1 MGMKPQCPSVVVGAS
16 VFTHENCQTKGC
28 PWWQKRC
35 TAADTIPVAELMRNR
50 PRKRR
55 LACALA
61 PRCRWMLQALD
72 GLCPPMKMGEICE
85 HQGGTYNTSLL
96 DGYPM

>member
-1 MGMKPQCPSVVVGAS
+1 MKSQCPSVVDGVS
-16 VFTHENCQTKGC
+16 VFLHEDCETTTC
-28 PWWQKRC
+28 AWWAKRC
-35 TAADTIPVAELMRNR
+35 TAADTIPVSELMRGR
-50 PRKRR
+50 LRKKR

-61 PRCRWMLQALD
+61 PRCRWMQQAVD

-85 HQGGTYNTSLL
+85 HQGGTFNTSLL

>member
-1 MGMKPQCPSVVVGAS
+1 
-16 VFTHENCQTKGC
+16 
-28 PWWQKRC
+28 
-35 TAADTIPVAELMRNR
+35 
-50 PRKRR
+50 
-55 LACALA
+55 
-61 PRCRWMLQALD
+61 MLQAVD

>member
-1 MGMKPQCPSVVVGAS
+1 VMKLQCPSVMDGS
-16 VFTHENCQTKGC
+16 VIFTHEDCQPATC
-28 PWWQKRC
+28 TWWRKRC
-35 TAADTIPVAELMRNR
+35 TAADTVPVVALMRGR
-50 PRKRR
+50 LRKKR
-55 LACALA
+55 LVCALA
-61 PRCRWMLQALD
+61 SRCRWMAQATD